1 VLRFRFWQGFL
12 PLPARLA
19 GEFDGKF
26 GGPKGGLGDGSV
38 GASYK
43 AYLELSFSSAG

>member
-1 VLRFRFWQGFL
+1 M
-12 PLPARLA
+12 PARLS
-19 GEFDGKF
+19 GGFDGKF

-43 AYLELSFSSAG
+43 AYVELGFSSAG